1 MKDKELWLNG
11 SGYPDPTA
19 YKAMKGMVDMENR
32 VGEVWEVNTHK
43 GTKTV
48 LVVANKEDAFTFL
61 ELFDEE
67 KEFADITVTVN
78 GKEMYTNSAMMTYG
92 FENRFAE
99 YVATLSDD
107 DFGNVLQTI
116 GRTFDIPMMP
126 VTDFVRAAHD
136 NTLKKDA
143 EIAELK
149 AEIEKLSSELQ
160 DEILKDEPSTREI
173 ELTAERNLYKTLY
186 EQAFERLIAR

>member
-19 YKAMKGMVDMENR
+19 YNAMKGRVDMER
-32 VGEVWEVNTHK
+32 VGEVWEINTHK

-92 FENRFAE
+92 FENRFVDK
-99 YVATLSDD
+99 VATLSDD

-126 VTDFVRAAHD
+126 VTEFVRAAHD

-149 AEIEKLSSELQ
+149 AEIER
-160 DEILKDEPSTREI
+160 LKEEI
-173 ELTAERNLYKTLY
+173 ERNVYKQLY
-186 EQAFERLIAR
+186 EQILERLIAR